1 MIQKKLL
8 RMTLTVAVAM
18 GSYASATAQNSN
30 VAYQDNNVR
39 FTVITDG
46 AVRMEY
52 APDGKFLDD
61 RSFVAVNR
69 SYPAAKFQVKAKGK
83 KVEIATDCFKL
94 SYLKGS
100 GKFTD
105 KNLVITSAKGK
116 KAIPFSWKPGTKDN
130 ANLKG
135 TYRTLDGYDGEY
147 KDGKTDQ
154 KMPIE
159 DGLLSKSGW
168 TFIDDSENYTFDNSD
183 WAWVKERPNCGNTQ
197 DWYFLAYGHNYK
209 KALKD
214 YTTFAGKVPLP
225 PRYAFGYWWSRYW
238 SYSDNELRSLV
249 DNMKNYGFPLDVLVI
264 DMDWHHTEAGKGA
277 WGGYA
282 WNERLF
288 PDHAK
293 FLKWVK
299 GNNLNVTFNLHPADG
314 VHAYDTHY
322 SDLAEWMGMNP
333 AEKKDIPWLASDKRF
348 MEGWYGKI
356 LRPMEKEGV
365 DFWWLDWQQ
374 WPNDKKLTR
383 LSNTWWLNYTTF
395 TDMERNRETR
405 PMLYHRWGGLGN
417 HRYQIGFS
425 GDTYISWSSLDF
437 QPYFNSTASNVLYGY
452 WSHDIGG
459 HMGAKN
465 IDPEMYIRW
474 MQFGALS
481 PILRTHSTKDG
492 GLNKEPWV
500 FSNKQTTILR
510 DIVNNRYAMAPYIYA
525 MARKTYED
533 GISLCRPMYYDY
545 PDNEEAYANRNEY
558 MFGDQML
565 VSPITSPMNDG
576 ISTQKVWLPAGN
588 DWYETASGT
597 LLKGGQTVERKFQLD
612 EYPLY
617 IKAGSIIPEYGKVKN
632 LRSNDETITVTVYPG
647 AADGSFEMYEDNG
660 NDKHYATEF
669 ATTQLTSTHNGNE
682 LNVTIGER
690 KGKYAEMPAK
700 RQFKLKVV
708 ATAVPEKV
716 TVNGKAVEFEY
727 DGNNLS
733 LLVDI
738 PETDCNTAKHIT
750 VTYPENA
757 TDVTDGLIGKFR
769 HIQQNVVALKYHNAY
784 IVLDD
789 ALGTMESTGTAITY
803 HPEEFT
809 QRIEAFRKNFAN
821 LKEVLKENKVD
832 EEFAE
837 KFLRLAY

>member
-1 MIQKKLL
+1 MIRKSLL
-8 RMTLTVAVAM
+8 KMTLTVAM
-18 GSYASATAQNSN
+18 TASSHALTMAQNSN

-46 AVRMEY
+46 ALRMEY

-61 RSFVAVNR
+61 RSFIAVNR
-69 SYPAAKFQVKAKGK
+69 SYPDAKYQVKNKGK
-83 KVEIATDCFKL
+83 KVEITTDRFRL
-94 SYLKGS
+94 SYVKGS

-105 KNLVITSAKGK
+105 KNLVITSVKGK
-116 KAIPFSWKPGTKDN
+116 KVRPFTWKPGTKDD

-135 TYRTLDGYDGEY
+135 TYRTLDGYNGDLH
-147 KDGKTDQ
+147 DGKADQ
-154 KMPIE
+154 KIPIE
-159 DGLLSKSGW
+159 DGLLSRNGW
-168 TFIDDSENYTFDNSD
+168 TLIDDSQSYTFDNSD
-183 WAWVKERPNCGNTQ
+183 WAWVKERPNVGNTQ
-197 DWYFLAYGHNYK
+197 DWYFLSYGHDYK

-214 YTTFAGKVPLP
+214 YTLFAGKVPLP

-238 SYSDNELRSLV
+238 SYSDNELRRLV
-249 DNMKNYGFPLDVLVI
+249 DNMHNYGFPLDVLVI
-264 DMDWHHTEAGKGA
+264 DMDWHYTEQCKGA
-277 WGGYA
+277 WGGYT
-282 WNERLF
+282 WNDRLF

-299 GNNLNVTFNLHPADG
+299 SNNLNVTFNLHPADG
-314 VHAYDTHY
+314 VNPYDTHY
-322 SDLAEWMGMNP
+322 KDMARWMGMNP
-333 AEKKDIPWLASDKRF
+333 DEGKKIEWLASDKRF
-348 MEGWYGKI
+348 MEGWYNTQ

-374 WPNDKKLTR
+374 WINDKKLTR

-395 TDMERNRETR
+395 TDMERNRNTR

-425 GDTYISWSSLDF
+425 GDTYITWNSLDF

-459 HMGAKN
+459 HMGATS

-474 MQFGALS
+474 MQFGEYS

-500 FSNKQTTILR
+500 FSNKQTSILR

-525 MARKTYED
+525 MARKTYDE

-565 VSPITSPMNDG
+565 VYPITAPMTDG
-576 ISTQKVWLPAGN
+576 ISTKKVWLPAGN
-588 DWYETASGT
+588 DWYEVASGT
-597 LLKGGQTVERKFQLD
+597 LLKGGQTVERHFLLD
-612 EYPLY
+612 ETPVYV
-617 IKAGSIIPEYGKVKN
+617 KAGSIIPEYGKVNN
-632 LRSNDETITVTVYPG
+632 LRGNDEPVIVTVYPG
-647 AADGSFEMYEDNG
+647 AADGTFSMYEDNG
-660 NDKHYATEF
+660 NDKHYANEY
-669 ATTQLTSTHNGNE
+669 ATTQLTSKHNGNS
-682 LNVTIGER
+682 LNVTIAAR
-690 KGKYAEMPAK
+690 KGKYADMPTQ

-716 TVNGKAVEFEY
+716 TVNGKEAHFEY
-727 DGNNLS
+727 DGNKLS

-738 PETDCNTAKHIT
+738 PETDCNVAKNIT
-750 VTYPENA
+750 VIYHENA
-757 TDVTDGLIGKFR
+757 IDVTDGLIGKFR
-769 HIQQNVVALKYHNAY
+769 HIQQNVVDLKYHNAY
-784 IVLDD
+784 IVLNE

-803 HPEEFT
+803 HPEEFV
-809 QRIEAFRKNFAN
+809 QRIEAFRKNYEN
-821 LKEVLKENKVD
+821 LREVLKANKVD
-832 EEFAE
+832 DEFAE
-837 KFLRLAY
+837 KFVRTAF

>member
-1 MIQKKLL
+1 MI
-8 RMTLTVAVAM
+8 
-18 GSYASATAQNSN
+18 
-30 VAYQDNNVR
+30 
-39 FTVITDG
+39 
-46 AVRMEY
+46 
-52 APDGKFLDD
+52 
-61 RSFVAVNR
+61 
-69 SYPAAKFQVKAKGK
+69 
-83 KVEIATDCFKL
+83 
-94 SYLKGS
+94 
-100 GKFTD
+100 
-105 KNLVITSAKGK
+105 
-116 KAIPFSWKPGTKDN
+116 
-130 ANLKG
+130 
-135 TYRTLDGYDGEY
+135 
-147 KDGKTDQ
+147 
-154 KMPIE
+154 
-159 DGLLSKSGW
+159 
-168 TFIDDSENYTFDNSD
+168 
-183 WAWVKERPNCGNTQ
+183 
-197 DWYFLAYGHNYK
+197 H
-209 KALKD
+209 
-214 YTTFAGKVPLP
+214 
-225 PRYAFGYWWSRYW
+225 AF
-238 SYSDNELRSLV
+238 
-249 DNMKNYGFPLDVLVI
+249 
-264 DMDWHHTEAGKGA
+264 
-277 WGGYA
+277 
-282 WNERLF
+282 
-288 PDHAK
+288 
-293 FLKWVK
+293 
-299 GNNLNVTFNLHPADG
+299 
-314 VHAYDTHY
+314 
-322 SDLAEWMGMNP
+322 
-333 AEKKDIPWLASDKRF
+333 
-348 MEGWYGKI
+348 
-356 LRPMEKEGV
+356 
-365 DFWWLDWQQ
+365 
-374 WPNDKKLTR
+374 
-383 LSNTWWLNYTTF
+383 
-395 TDMERNRETR
+395 
-405 PMLYHRWGGLGN
+405 
-417 HRYQIGFS
+417 
-425 GDTYISWSSLDF
+425 SWSSLDF

-565 VSPITSPMNDG
+565 VSPITSPMNNG

-647 AADGSFEMYEDNG
+647 AADGSFAMYEDNG

-784 IVLDD
+784 IVLND

>member
-1 MIQKKLL
+1 M
-8 RMTLTVAVAM
+8 
-18 GSYASATAQNSN
+18 
-30 VAYQDNNVR
+30 
-39 FTVITDG
+39 
-46 AVRMEY
+46 
-52 APDGKFLDD
+52 
-61 RSFVAVNR
+61 
-69 SYPAAKFQVKAKGK
+69 
-83 KVEIATDCFKL
+83 
-94 SYLKGS
+94 
-100 GKFTD
+100 
-105 KNLVITSAKGK
+105 
-116 KAIPFSWKPGTKDN
+116 
-130 ANLKG
+130 
-135 TYRTLDGYDGEY
+135 
-147 KDGKTDQ
+147 
-154 KMPIE
+154 
-159 DGLLSKSGW
+159 
-168 TFIDDSENYTFDNSD
+168 
-183 WAWVKERPNCGNTQ
+183 KERPNCGNTQ

-784 IVLDD
+784 IVLND

>member
-1 MIQKKLL
+1 
-8 RMTLTVAVAM
+8 
-18 GSYASATAQNSN
+18 
-30 VAYQDNNVR
+30 
-39 FTVITDG
+39 
-46 AVRMEY
+46 
-52 APDGKFLDD
+52 
-61 RSFVAVNR
+61 
-69 SYPAAKFQVKAKGK
+69 
-83 KVEIATDCFKL
+83 
-94 SYLKGS
+94 
-100 GKFTD
+100 
-105 KNLVITSAKGK
+105 
-116 KAIPFSWKPGTKDN
+116 
-130 ANLKG
+130 
-135 TYRTLDGYDGEY
+135 
-147 KDGKTDQ
+147 
-154 KMPIE
+154 
-159 DGLLSKSGW
+159 
-168 TFIDDSENYTFDNSD
+168 
-183 WAWVKERPNCGNTQ
+183 
-197 DWYFLAYGHNYK
+197 
-209 KALKD
+209 
-214 YTTFAGKVPLP
+214 
-225 PRYAFGYWWSRYW
+225 
-238 SYSDNELRSLV
+238 
-249 DNMKNYGFPLDVLVI
+249 MKNYGFPLDVLVI

-647 AADGSFEMYEDNG
+647 AADGSFAMYEDNG

-769 HIQQNVVALKYHNAY
+769 HIQQNVVALKYHNAF
-784 IVLDD
+784 IVLND

-821 LKEVLKENKVD
+821 LKEVLKDNKVD

>member
-1 MIQKKLL
+1 
-8 RMTLTVAVAM
+8 
-18 GSYASATAQNSN
+18 
-30 VAYQDNNVR
+30 
-39 FTVITDG
+39 
-46 AVRMEY
+46 
-52 APDGKFLDD
+52 
-61 RSFVAVNR
+61 
-69 SYPAAKFQVKAKGK
+69 
-83 KVEIATDCFKL
+83 
-94 SYLKGS
+94 
-100 GKFTD
+100 
-105 KNLVITSAKGK
+105 
-116 KAIPFSWKPGTKDN
+116 
-130 ANLKG
+130 
-135 TYRTLDGYDGEY
+135 
-147 KDGKTDQ
+147 
-154 KMPIE
+154 MPIE

-183 WAWVKERPNCGNTQ
+183 WAWVKERPNQGNTQ

-238 SYSDNELRSLV
+238 SYSNNELRSLV

-299 GNNLNVTFNLHPADG
+299 GNNINVTFNLHPADG

-757 TDVTDGLIGKFR
+757 TDVADGLIGKFR

-784 IVLDD
+784 IVLND

>member
-1 MIQKKLL
+1 
-8 RMTLTVAVAM
+8 
-18 GSYASATAQNSN
+18 
-30 VAYQDNNVR
+30 
-39 FTVITDG
+39 
-46 AVRMEY
+46 
-52 APDGKFLDD
+52 
-61 RSFVAVNR
+61 
-69 SYPAAKFQVKAKGK
+69 
-83 KVEIATDCFKL
+83 
-94 SYLKGS
+94 
-100 GKFTD
+100 
-105 KNLVITSAKGK
+105 
-116 KAIPFSWKPGTKDN
+116 
-130 ANLKG
+130 
-135 TYRTLDGYDGEY
+135 
-147 KDGKTDQ
+147 
-154 KMPIE
+154 MPIE

-168 TFIDDSENYTFDNSD
+168 TFIDDSENYAFDNSD

-632 LRSNDETITVTVYPG
+632 LRSNDETTTVTVYPG
-647 AADGSFEMYEDNG
+647 AADGSFAMYEDNG

-784 IVLDD
+784 IVLND

-821 LKEVLKENKVD
+821 LKEVLKDNKVD

>member
-1 MIQKKLL
+1 M
-8 RMTLTVAVAM
+8 
-18 GSYASATAQNSN
+18 
-30 VAYQDNNVR
+30 
-39 FTVITDG
+39 
-46 AVRMEY
+46 
-52 APDGKFLDD
+52 
-61 RSFVAVNR
+61 
-69 SYPAAKFQVKAKGK
+69 
-83 KVEIATDCFKL
+83 
-94 SYLKGS
+94 
-100 GKFTD
+100 
-105 KNLVITSAKGK
+105 
-116 KAIPFSWKPGTKDN
+116 
-130 ANLKG
+130 
-135 TYRTLDGYDGEY
+135 
-147 KDGKTDQ
+147 
-154 KMPIE
+154 
-159 DGLLSKSGW
+159 
-168 TFIDDSENYTFDNSD
+168 
-183 WAWVKERPNCGNTQ
+183 
-197 DWYFLAYGHNYK
+197 
-209 KALKD
+209 
-214 YTTFAGKVPLP
+214 
-225 PRYAFGYWWSRYW
+225 
-238 SYSDNELRSLV
+238 
-249 DNMKNYGFPLDVLVI
+249 
-264 DMDWHHTEAGKGA
+264 
-277 WGGYA
+277 
-282 WNERLF
+282 
-288 PDHAK
+288 
-293 FLKWVK
+293 
-299 GNNLNVTFNLHPADG
+299 TFNLHPADG

-510 DIVNNRYAMAPYIYA
+510 DIVNSRYAMAPYIYA

-784 IVLDD
+784 IVLND

>member
-1 MIQKKLL
+1 
-8 RMTLTVAVAM
+8 
-18 GSYASATAQNSN
+18 
-30 VAYQDNNVR
+30 
-39 FTVITDG
+39 
-46 AVRMEY
+46 
-52 APDGKFLDD
+52 
-61 RSFVAVNR
+61 
-69 SYPAAKFQVKAKGK
+69 
-83 KVEIATDCFKL
+83 
-94 SYLKGS
+94 
-100 GKFTD
+100 
-105 KNLVITSAKGK
+105 
-116 KAIPFSWKPGTKDN
+116 
-130 ANLKG
+130 
-135 TYRTLDGYDGEY
+135 
-147 KDGKTDQ
+147 
-154 KMPIE
+154 
-159 DGLLSKSGW
+159 
-168 TFIDDSENYTFDNSD
+168 
-183 WAWVKERPNCGNTQ
+183 
-197 DWYFLAYGHNYK
+197 
-209 KALKD
+209 
-214 YTTFAGKVPLP
+214 
-225 PRYAFGYWWSRYW
+225 
-238 SYSDNELRSLV
+238 
-249 DNMKNYGFPLDVLVI
+249 MKNYGFPLDVLVI

-374 WPNDKKLTR
+374 WPNDKKLSR

-647 AADGSFEMYEDNG
+647 AANGSFAMYEDNG

-757 TDVTDGLIGKFR
+757 TDVADGLIGKFR

-784 IVLDD
+784 IVLND